1 MRELVSYHAAQRGF
15 DSSCGSGCGCGP
27 CGEYAGDYGSKYWGP
42 GGIPDWNYDWWGRA
56 KYRAGACPAYDKAV
70 KDYLKAA
77 EKYDGLPRKFGN
89 IWGNDNEAKADK
101 YKGQAKAA
109 KTRGKAALR
118 ECEMFKK
125 KGEGKYAEDTAAI
138 EAGGGGAAP
147 STSTSAADKEYQAA
161 LEKVSAA
168 GEAEG
173 SSGGSSNTT
182 LLIIGGIA
190 VVGLG
195 ALFVLR
201 KKPAKKASS
210 TYGAV

>member
-1 MRELVSYHAAQRGF
+1 MRELVSFHAAQRGF

-42 GGIPDWNYDWWGRA
+42 GGMPDWNYDWYGRA
-56 KYRAGACPAYDKAV
+56 GYRAGSCPDYEKAV

-77 EKYDGLPRKFGN
+77 AQYDGLPRTAGLL
-89 IWGNDNEAKADK
+89 WGANEDKSKTIIAKAKEAKS
-101 YKGQAKAA
+101 
-109 KTRGKAALR
+109 RGKAALR
-118 ECEMFKK
+118 ECKMLKK
-125 KGEGKYAEDTAAI
+125 KGEGKYEETSAGI
-138 EAGGGGAAP
+138 EAGRGGAAA
-147 STSTSAADKEYQAA
+147 STSEADKEYQAA

-168 GEAEG
+168 GGTEG

-201 KKPAKKASS
+201 KKPAKRASS